1 MQKYLQS
8 AAAKLLSN
16 EGSMKDYLFGFD
28 QRLEQQIMADEV
40 SNAITD
46 KEVLVCEAGTG
57 TGKTLGYL
65 TPIFLA
71 KERAIISTATKAL
84 QDQLFY
90 RDIPVVRR
98 AVGSSKSVALLK
110 GRQNYLCIHRMHE
123 SFGDPRIDVLKTKL
137 LMKVK
142 EWSLETLTGDLEE
155 LQILKETSDLKTFI
169 TSTTDNCLGT
179 DCPKYGNCH
188 VVNARKEAVTS
199 DVVVVNHHLLFADM
213 ALKENGFTELL
224 PTADIIVLDEA
235 HTLGAYPK
243 PSKRT
248 KLVKQIILRQNPFV
262 VLMSGTP
269 TPESFSQIYHQV
281 YACAKNPFS
290 QYKTFYKFAKEY
302 VNVTQQMFHSMPS
315 NNYDDGKPEI
325 LDRMKPYMISY
336 TQKEAGFKSK
346 IQEHVLK
353 VQMSELTYKFVKEMS
368 EHGLIEG
375 KKTKEVILGDTG
387 VKKMSKIHQLFSG
400 TVKLENG
407 KRMVTDLSK
416 AKFIRTEFKNQ
427 KIGIF
432 YKFKAEYEALKQVYG
447 DALTDNLKEFDTTSK
462 SIALQIASGREG
474 ISLKKADCLVYYNI
488 DFSALSYWQSRDRMT
503 TKDSTASDVYWIFAE
518 KGIET
523 KIYKKVTKKKDYTL
537 KHFEKDLLSL

>member
-1 MQKYLQS
+1 MKFRDYQIRIINTATGVLQAHRFVYL
-8 AAAKLLSN
+8 
-16 EGSMKDYLFGFD
+16 SM
-28 QRLEQQIMADEV
+28 EV
-40 SNAITD
+40 R
-46 KEVLVCEAGTG
+46 
-57 TGKTLGYL
+57 TGKTL
-65 TPIFLA
+65 
-71 KERAIISTATKAL
+71 TAL
-84 QDQLFY
+84 
-90 RDIPVVRR
+90 
-98 AVGSSKSVALLK
+98 GVA
-110 GRQNYLCIHRMHE
+110 E
-123 SFGDPRIDVLKTKL
+123 KL
-137 LMKVK
+137 
-142 EWSLETLTGDLEE
+142 G
-155 LQILKETSDLKTFI
+155 I
-169 TSTTDNCLGT
+169 TN
-179 DCPKYGNCH
+179 
-188 VVNARKEAVTS
+188 
-199 DVVVVNHHLLFADM
+199 LLFVTKKKAISSIEADYKKLM
-213 ALKENGFTELL
+213 PSYQITVINYESLHKVEGVF
-224 PTADIIVLDEA
+224 DFVVLDEA

-353 VQMSELTYKFVKEMS
+353 VQMSELTYRFVKEMR
-368 EHGLIEG
+368 EHGVIEG

-407 KRMVTDLSK
+407 KRMITDLSK

-447 DALTDNLKEFDTTSK
+447 DALTDDLEEFDTTTK
-462 SIALQIASGREG
+462 SIALQIVSGREG

-523 KIYKKVTKKKDYTL
+523 KIYKTVTKKKDYTL

>member
-1 MQKYLQS
+1 MKFRDYQIRIIKTATGVLQAHRFVYL
-8 AAAKLLSN
+8 
-16 EGSMKDYLFGFD
+16 SM
-28 QRLEQQIMADEV
+28 EV
-40 SNAITD
+40 R
-46 KEVLVCEAGTG
+46 
-57 TGKTLGYL
+57 TGKTL
-65 TPIFLA
+65 
-71 KERAIISTATKAL
+71 TAL
-84 QDQLFY
+84 
-90 RDIPVVRR
+90 
-98 AVGSSKSVALLK
+98 GVAEKL
-110 GRQNYLCIHRMHE
+110 GIQN
-123 SFGDPRIDVLKTKL
+123 
-137 LMKVK
+137 
-142 EWSLETLTGDLEE
+142 
-155 LQILKETSDLKTFI
+155 
-169 TSTTDNCLGT
+169 
-179 DCPKYGNCH
+179 
-188 VVNARKEAVTS
+188 
-199 DVVVVNHHLLFADM
+199 LLFVTKKKAISSIEADYKKLM
-213 ALKENGFTELL
+213 PSYQITVINYESLHKVEGVF
-224 PTADIIVLDEA
+224 DFVVLDEA

-353 VQMSELTYKFVKEMS
+353 VQMSELTYKFVKEMR
-368 EHGLIEG
+368 EHGVIEG

-416 AKFIRTEFKNQ
+416 AKFIRTEFKNK

-447 DALTDNLKEFDTTSK
+447 DALTDDLEEFDTTTK
-462 SIALQIASGREG
+462 SIALQIVSGREG

-503 TKDSTASDVYWIFAE
+503 TKDSTASDVYWVFAE

-523 KIYKKVTKKKDYTL
+523 KIYKTVTKKKDYTL

>member
-1 MQKYLQS
+1 MKFRDYQIRIINTATGVLQAHRFVYL
-8 AAAKLLSN
+8 
-16 EGSMKDYLFGFD
+16 SM
-28 QRLEQQIMADEV
+28 EV
-40 SNAITD
+40 R
-46 KEVLVCEAGTG
+46 
-57 TGKTLGYL
+57 TGKTL
-65 TPIFLA
+65 
-71 KERAIISTATKAL
+71 TAL
-84 QDQLFY
+84 
-90 RDIPVVRR
+90 
-98 AVGSSKSVALLK
+98 GVAEKL
-110 GRQNYLCIHRMHE
+110 GIQN
-123 SFGDPRIDVLKTKL
+123 
-137 LMKVK
+137 
-142 EWSLETLTGDLEE
+142 
-155 LQILKETSDLKTFI
+155 
-169 TSTTDNCLGT
+169 
-179 DCPKYGNCH
+179 
-188 VVNARKEAVTS
+188 
-199 DVVVVNHHLLFADM
+199 LLFVTKKKAISSIEADYKK
-213 ALKENGFTELL
+213 LIPSYQITVINYESLHKVEGVF
-224 PTADIIVLDEA
+224 DFVVLDEA

-353 VQMSELTYKFVKEMS
+353 VQMSELTYKFVKEMR
-368 EHGLIEG
+368 EHGVIEG

-416 AKFIRTEFKNQ
+416 AKFILTQFKNQ

-447 DALTDNLKEFDTTSK
+447 DALTDDLEEFDTTTK
-462 SIALQIASGREG
+462 SIALQIVSGREG

-523 KIYKKVTKKKDYTL
+523 KIYKTVTKKKDYTL

>member
-1 MQKYLQS
+1 MKFRDYQIRIIKTATGVLQAHRFVYL
-8 AAAKLLSN
+8 
-16 EGSMKDYLFGFD
+16 SMED
-28 QRLEQQIMADEV
+28 R
-40 SNAITD
+40 
-46 KEVLVCEAGTG
+46 
-57 TGKTLGYL
+57 TGKTL
-65 TPIFLA
+65 
-71 KERAIISTATKAL
+71 TAL
-84 QDQLFY
+84 
-90 RDIPVVRR
+90 
-98 AVGSSKSVALLK
+98 GVAEKL
-110 GRQNYLCIHRMHE
+110 GIQN
-123 SFGDPRIDVLKTKL
+123 
-137 LMKVK
+137 
-142 EWSLETLTGDLEE
+142 
-155 LQILKETSDLKTFI
+155 
-169 TSTTDNCLGT
+169 
-179 DCPKYGNCH
+179 
-188 VVNARKEAVTS
+188 
-199 DVVVVNHHLLFADM
+199 LLFVTKKKAISSIEADYKKLM
-213 ALKENGFTELL
+213 PSYQITVINYESLHKVEGVF
-224 PTADIIVLDEA
+224 DFVVLDEA

-447 DALTDNLKEFDTTSK
+447 DALTDNLKEFDNTSK

-523 KIYKKVTKKKDYTL
+523 KIYKTVTKKKDYTL

>member
-1 MQKYLQS
+1 MVEFRNYQIQIIEKAKGVLQAHRFVYL
-8 AAAKLLSN
+8 
-16 EGSMKDYLFGFD
+16 SM
-28 QRLEQQIMADEV
+28 EV
-40 SNAITD
+40 R
-46 KEVLVCEAGTG
+46 
-57 TGKTLGYL
+57 TGKTL
-65 TPIFLA
+65 
-71 KERAIISTATKAL
+71 TAL
-84 QDQLFY
+84 
-90 RDIPVVRR
+90 
-98 AVGSSKSVALLK
+98 GVAEKL
-110 GRQNYLCIHRMHE
+110 GIQN
-123 SFGDPRIDVLKTKL
+123 
-137 LMKVK
+137 
-142 EWSLETLTGDLEE
+142 
-155 LQILKETSDLKTFI
+155 
-169 TSTTDNCLGT
+169 
-179 DCPKYGNCH
+179 
-188 VVNARKEAVTS
+188 
-199 DVVVVNHHLLFADM
+199 LLFVTKKKAISSIEADYKKLM
-213 ALKENGFTELL
+213 PSYQITVINYESLHKVEGVF
-224 PTADIIVLDEA
+224 DFVVLDEA

-353 VQMSELTYKFVKEMS
+353 VQMSELTYKFVKEMR

-387 VKKMSKIHQLFSG
+387 VKRMSKIHQLFSG

-407 KRMVTDLSK
+407 KRMITDLSK
-416 AKFIRTEFKNQ
+416 AKFIRTQFKNQ
-427 KIGIF
+427 KIGVF

-447 DALTDNLKEFDTTSK
+447 DALTDNLKEFDTTTK

-523 KIYKKVTKKKDYTL
+523 KIYKTVTKKKDYTL